1 MLVSRAKRR
10 KRVNSFVWG
19 VGLEKKFKSSGRR
32 DRRPWGG
39 RERLAEGKS
48 SLQPCWADG
57 EGGGRQKEEKCQV
70 VEGSRMGQGG
80 GASVFMTWIA
90 EDEDEF

>member
-1 MLVSRAKRR
+1 MER
-10 KRVNSFVWG
+10 K
-19 VGLEKKFKSSGRR
+19 LKSNGRR

-48 SLQPCWADG
+48 SLQPCCADG
-57 EGGGRQKEEKCQV
+57 KEEGRQREEKCQV
-70 VEGSRMGQGG
+70 VCGGWQVVRWEAGRGREGSD
-80 GASVFMTWIA
+80 SVFMTWLV